1 MLQNILGKMIK
12 IIVIPIT
19 ILQIEADI
27 KIQSKTTMREG
38 KEAEI

>member
-1 MLQNILGKMIK
+1 MLQNILGGMSK
-12 IIVIPIT
+12 IIVTPIT

-27 KIQSKTTMREG
+27 KIQSKTTMLKG